1 MIDFLTNQWF
11 GLIFFTLFILAFFI
25 ISVDNVRVRIKSKKL
40 NKEIEK
46 SIIEYFI
53 LAQKHEELAKNNS
66 NKEIEQTDGFLKF
79 LSESRDWAFEYIEKV
94 QKSIEGLKKESARV
108 SIVPK
113 SYLTSEELEDLRKAI
128 AEVIKQL
135 PEDSKN
141 D

>member
-11 GLIFFTLFILAFFI
+11 SLIFFTLFILAFFI
-25 ISVDNVRVRIKSKKL
+25 ISVDNVRVRIRSKKL

-79 LSESRDWAFEYIEKV
+79 LSESRDWAFQYIEDV
-94 QKSIEGLKKESARV
+94 QKTIVNLKEIAAKLNL
-108 SIVPK
+108 PPQ
-113 SYLTSEELEDLRKAI
+113 SYVITEELEDLRKAI
-128 AEVIKQL
+128 AEVLKQL